1 MTNSSDAKT
10 SNKVPEDTCPWCNSA
25 LVDSHGIRP
34 SGWVPILH
42 ELPMG
47 KQGWE
52 SKDGKAPKKDPPDA
66 T

>member
-52 SKDGKAPKKDPPDA
+52 SS
-66 T
+66 